1 MPYRNPDAL
10 TRCEKQVIRCIAVD
24 SLTVGEAADKLCVV
38 YQCVANHLQTIYDKL
53 GIKRNL
59 HALTKWYYTAD
70 GARKI
75 GAMVLAMLF
84 SAEVLNANG
93 HIECRMLRTPRRG
106 GRNEIEILI
115 EI

>member
-10 TRCEKQVIRCIAVD
+10 TRCEKQVIQCIAVD

-38 YQCVANHLQTIYDKL
+38 YQCVANHLQSIYDKL

-84 SAEVLNANG
+84 SVDAVANSFN
-93 HIECRMLRTPRRG
+93 IECRMLRAPRRG
-106 GRNEIEILI
+106 RRTEIEMLV
-115 EI
+115 ES